1 MSGEASGEM
10 STERVIERIAAV
22 GLIPV
27 VRAPTGDLAIRIVE
41 AIYAASVDVVELTM
55 TIPEAVPLIARLVK
69 RFGDALAIG
78 AGTVF
83 DAETARACIGAGAA
97 FVVSPITD
105 AATIECCRSA
115 GVLVMPGALTPTE
128 IVRASQAGA
137 EAVKVFPC
145 GAMGGAQYIRALRAP
160 LPQLRLVPTGGVSL
174 ANVADFI
181 RSGATAVGVGSEL
194 VDLAAIREGRDM
206 EVTENARRYADAI
219 ARARRASP

>member
-10 STERVIERIAAV
+10 SSKRVLERIAAV
-22 GLIPV
+22 GIIPV
-27 VRAPTGDLAIRIVE
+27 VRAPTGDLAVRIVE
-41 AIYAASVDVVELTM
+41 AILAAGVDVVELTM
-55 TIPEAVPLIARLVK
+55 TVPEAVPLIARLVK

-78 AGTVF
+78 AGTVLN
-83 DAETARACIGAGAA
+83 AETARACIDAGAA

-105 AATIECCRSA
+105 AATIECCLSA

-137 EAVKVFPC
+137 EVVKVFPC
-145 GAMGGAQYIRALRAP
+145 GVMGGAQYIRALRAP

-174 ANVADFI
+174 TNVADFI

-194 VDLAAIREGRDM
+194 VDVAAIREGRDM
-206 EVTENARRYADAI
+206 DVTENARRYADAI
-219 ARARRASP
+219 AHARRPSP

>member
-1 MSGEASGEM
+1 MSGKASVDMGAGG
-10 STERVIERIAAV
+10 VLERIAAI
-22 GLIPV
+22 GIIPV
-27 VRAPTGDLAIRIVE
+27 VRAPSGDLALRLVE
-41 AIYAASVDVVELTM
+41 AIHAAGVDVVELTM
-55 TIPEAVPLIARLVK
+55 TVPEAVPLIARLAK
-69 RFGDALAIG
+69 RFGDALAVG
-78 AGTVF
+78 AGTVL

-97 FVVSPITD
+97 FVMSPITD

-194 VDLAAIREGRDM
+194 VDVAAIREGRDKD
-206 EVTENARRYADAI
+206 VTESARRYAEAI
-219 ARARRASP
+219 AQARRPQP